1 MMNFS
6 SAKALPSAA
15 RIPVAALPDIV
26 EAMGTADFG
35 ARLVS
40 YLHAMC
46 GADHCAVFQLGPDSL
61 CEVAAGSVDGTQKAH
76 DAALRYVGQQYW
88 RKDPTI
94 SEARSRVLRLGA
106 AIIRVD
112 IGELVDTELR
122 NAVYPQIRERVLLC
136 GRRNDVAFGLSILRS
151 DLHGRFS
158 DEEITELASAAE
170 LLVSLLAKHA
180 DVMLGRPNL
189 ADALSSLVDIE
200 SCLVA
205 VTDLPR
211 RELEVCSRVLYG
223 LSTAGIALDLDIGEE
238 SVKTYRKR
246 AYQRLKIGSE
256 RELLT
261 WYLHRWSEWRGHS
274 APASA
279 GASTSTLATWRPHGA
294 PALTH

>member
-1 MMNFS
+1 MMNSFNVGSAIPGRRPDS
-6 SAKALPSAA
+6 S
-15 RIPVAALPDIV
+15 ALPDIV
-26 EAMGTADFG
+26 EAMGTANFG
-35 ARLVS
+35 SRLVA

-46 GADHCAVFQLGPDSL
+46 GADHCAVFQLGPDSI
-61 CEVAAGSVDGTQKAH
+61 CEVASGSIDGTQKAH

-94 SEARSRVLRLGA
+94 SEARSRVLRLEA

-112 IGELVDTELR
+112 IGELVDADLR
-122 NAVYPQIRERVLLC
+122 DAVYPQIRERLLLC
-136 GRRNDVAFGLSILRS
+136 GRRNNAAFGLSILRTET
-151 DLHGRFS
+151 HGRFS
-158 DEEITELASAAE
+158 DDEITELASAAE

-189 ADALSSLVDIE
+189 ADALTSLVDIE

-205 VTDLPR
+205 ETDLPR

-223 LSTAGIALDLDIGEE
+223 LSTAGVALDLGIGEE

-246 AYQRLKIGSE
+246 AYQRLEIGSE

-261 WYLHRWSEWRGHS
+261 WYLHRWSEWRSHAAPVVRSS
-274 APASA
+274 AAP
-279 GASTSTLATWRPHGA
+279 WRHHAA
-294 PALTH
+294 PMLTH